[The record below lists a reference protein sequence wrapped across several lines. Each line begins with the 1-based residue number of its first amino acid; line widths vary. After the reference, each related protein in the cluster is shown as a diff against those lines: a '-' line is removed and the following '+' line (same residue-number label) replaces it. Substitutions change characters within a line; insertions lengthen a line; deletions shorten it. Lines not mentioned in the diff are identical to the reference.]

1 MTLWIL
7 AGLLSAGVVALLA
20 IPFLRGRPTAA
31 ADHPDLAVYRD
42 QLAELE
48 REVGRGLLPETEA
61 ASARLEIQR
70 RLLAAAGKEG
80 PAAEMEQERARPR
93 NRAVLAALLLLLLPA
108 AAIAIYLDIG
118 SPDLPALPFAARAS
132 TAAQD
137 QQMAALVD
145 QLKARMTAHPED
157 PRGWILLA
165 ESEGQLGRYAE
176 SADDYG
182 RAMARLEASHKP
194 VPAAL
199 SSLRGEAL
207 TAAADGQVT
216 PAAKAAFNAALTID
230 PKDARAR
237 FYMALADSQGGHLD
251 TALAQWVA
259 LEAES
264 PADAPWRAMLAAQ
277 IDATARKLGRDP
289 ASLPGRKPPP
299 PAPEAGAP
307 SSGPTAE
314 GPTAEDMAKAAA
326 MTPEQRAAFIG
337 SMVSGLAARLKDH
350 PEDIDGWLRLADA
363 YDKLGRPDD
372 ALAAWHEAS
381 MRAPDRLDAQIAY
394 AAAGAARAER
404 GAAPADFEAAVA
416 RLTKLAPDNPL
427 GLYCAGL
434 IAEARGDKP
443 AAKAAWQK
451 LLPLMPEGSSQRQQL
466 EARIA
471 KLGS

>member
-1 MTLWIL
+1 MMLWIL

-20 IPFLRGRPTAA
+20 IPFLRGRSTGA

-70 RLLAAAGKEG
+70 RLLVAAGKER
-80 PAAEMEQERARPR
+80 PAAETEPQRVRPR

-108 AAIAIYLDIG
+108 AAVAIYLDLG

-132 TAAQD
+132 TAGQD

-157 PRGWILLA
+157 PRGWLLLA

-182 RAMARLEASHKP
+182 RAISRLEAGHQP
-194 VPAAL
+194 VPAAI

-216 PAAKAAFNAALTID
+216 PAAKAAFNTALTSD

-237 FYMALADSQGGHLD
+237 FYMALADSQAGHLD

-277 IDATARKLGRDP
+277 IDATAKKLGRDP
-289 ASLPGRKPPP
+289 TTLPGRKPPP
-299 PAPEAGAP
+299 PAPAAGAP
-307 SSGPTAE
+307 SS

-381 MRAPDRLDAQIAY
+381 SRAPDRLDAQIAY
-394 AAAGAARAER
+394 VAAGAVRAER
-404 GAAPADFEAAVA
+404 GATPADFEAAVV
-416 RLTKLAPDNPL
+416 RLTKLAPENPL
-427 GLYCAGL
+427 GIYSTGL
-434 IAEARGDKP
+434 IAETRGDK
-443 AAKAAWQK
+443 AGAKAAWQK

>member
-7 AGLLSAGVVALLA
+7 AGLLSAGIVALLA
-20 IPFLRGRPTAA
+20 IPFLRGRSTAA
-31 ADHPDLAVYRD
+31 GDHPDLAVYRD

-80 PAAEMEQERARPR
+80 TAGTGQEQARPR
-93 NRAVLAALLLLLLPA
+93 NSRALLAALLLLLLPA
-108 AAIAIYLDIG
+108 AAVAIYLDLG
-118 SPDLPALPFAARAS
+118 SPRLPALPFAARAS

-157 PRGWILLA
+157 PRGWLLLA

-182 RAMARLEASHKP
+182 RAIARLEASHQP

-237 FYMALADSQGGHLD
+237 FYMALADSQAGHLD

-264 PADAPWRAMLAAQ
+264 PADAPWRAMLATQ
-277 IDATARKLGRDP
+277 IDATAKKLGRDP

-299 PAPEAGAP
+299 PAPAAGAP
-307 SSGPTAE
+307 PS

-337 SMVSGLAARLKDH
+337 SMVSGLAARLKDR

-381 MRAPDRLDAQIAY
+381 TRAPARLDAQIAY
-394 AAAGAARAER
+394 VAAGAVRAEH

-416 RLTKLAPDNPL
+416 RLTKLAPENPL
-427 GLYCAGL
+427 GLYGTGL
-434 IAEARGDKP
+434 VAEARGDKA

-451 LLPLMPEGSSQRQQL
+451 LLPLMPEGSSQRQEL

>member
-1 MTLWIL
+1 MSLWIL

-20 IPFLRGRPTAA
+20 IPFLRGRATAA
-31 ADHPDLAVYRD
+31 VDHPDLAVYRD

-70 RLLAAAGKEG
+70 RLLAAAGK
-80 PAAEMEQERARPR
+80 AAETDQERARPR
-93 NRAVLAALLLLLLPA
+93 NSRALPAALLLLLLPA
-108 AAIAIYLDIG
+108 AAVAIYLDLG

-157 PRGWILLA
+157 PRGWLLLA
-165 ESEGQLGRYAE
+165 GSEGQLGRYAE

-182 RAMARLEASHKP
+182 RAIARLEASHQP

-216 PAAKAAFNAALTID
+216 PAAKAAFNTALTID
-230 PKDARAR
+230 PKEARAR
-237 FYMALADSQGGHLD
+237 FYMALADSQAGHLD

-277 IDATARKLGRDP
+277 IDTTAKKLGRDP
-289 ASLPGRKPPP
+289 ANLPGRKPPP
-299 PAPEAGAP
+299 PVPAAAAP
-307 SSGPTAE
+307 SAVEPAE
-314 GPTAEDMAKAAA
+314 PAR
-326 MTPEQRAAFIG
+326 QRRRRQWVAG
-337 SMVSGLAARLKDH
+337 CPLAT
-350 PEDIDGWLRLADA
+350 
-363 YDKLGRPDD
+363 
-372 ALAAWHEAS
+372 S
-381 MRAPDRLDAQIAY
+381 
-394 AAAGAARAER
+394 
-404 GAAPADFEAAVA
+404 V
-416 RLTKLAPDNPL
+416 
-427 GLYCAGL
+427 
-434 IAEARGDKP
+434 
-443 AAKAAWQK
+443 
-451 LLPLMPEGSSQRQQL
+451 
-466 EARIA
+466 
-471 KLGS
+471 

>member
-1 MTLWIL
+1 MSLWIL

-20 IPFLRGRPTAA
+20 IPFLRRRSTAVT
-31 ADHPDLAVYRD
+31 DHPDLAVYRD

-80 PAAEMEQERARPR
+80 RAAEIGQEEARPR
-93 NRAVLAALLLLLLPA
+93 NSRALLAALLLLLLPA
-108 AAIAIYLDIG
+108 AAVAIYLDLG

-132 TAAQD
+132 TAARD

-157 PRGWILLA
+157 PRGWLLLA
-165 ESEGQLGRYAE
+165 GSEGQLGRYAE

-182 RAMARLEASHKP
+182 RAIARLEASHQP

-216 PAAKAAFNAALTID
+216 PAAKAAFNTALTTD

-237 FYMALADSQGGHLD
+237 FYMALADSQAGHLD

-264 PADAPWRAMLAAQ
+264 PADAPWRAMLAGQ

-299 PAPEAGAP
+299 PAPAAGAP
-307 SSGPTAE
+307 ST

-381 MRAPDRLDAQIAY
+381 TRAPGRLDAQIAY
-394 AAAGAARAER
+394 AAAGAVRAER

-416 RLTKLAPDNPL
+416 RLTKLAPENPL
-427 GLYCAGL
+427 GLYCTGL
-434 IAEARGDKP
+434 IAELRGDKA